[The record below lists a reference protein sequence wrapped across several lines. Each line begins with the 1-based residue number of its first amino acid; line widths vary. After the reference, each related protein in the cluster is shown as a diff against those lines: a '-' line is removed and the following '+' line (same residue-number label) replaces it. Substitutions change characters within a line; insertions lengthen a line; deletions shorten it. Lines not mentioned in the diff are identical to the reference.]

1 MRFAIFHAV
10 CALWVLWR
18 FWLPMNA
25 PRAVKVA
32 GFVVTLLIAAFPAVT
47 ATFFGGLVSPE
58 LPAWVLAA
66 GNGCVF
72 ALTVLAGLTLLREVV
87 IFLSVLAG
95 RSGERMHRFVQKDR
109 RVAIGMTAAAVGIS
123 AFGLRQGLRVPD
135 VKERTVPIEDLPAGL
150 DGMRFAQL
158 SDPHAAAL
166 LRAPHMKELVAR
178 VNSLSPDLVVI
189 TGDLVDGE
197 VDVRSEDV
205 APLAELR
212 ARHGVIAVEGNHEHY
227 LDYEGWMKKIPSLG
241 IRLLRNEW
249 RAVEHNGATLVV
261 GGVTDPWARRFGR
274 ELPDP
279 IKAFAGA
286 PEKGPRILLSHQ
298 PKHARKYDEAVRF
311 DLQLS
316 GHTHGGQLFAL
327 TELVAILNAAFVRG
341 WYALKHARL
350 YVHSGSG
357 VWNGFPVRVG
367 VPSEIAVFTLSRK
380 VLGLRPGR
388 SAAGKILRRTMEA

>member
-58 LPAWVLAA
+58 PPAWALTRCSMGFHSPLLTPAWVLAA

-123 AFGLRQGLRVPD
+123 AFGLRQGLRVPC
-135 VKERTVPIEDLPAGL
+135 VKEMTVPIEDLPAGL
-150 DGMRFAQL
+150 EGMRIVQL
-158 SDPHAAAL
+158 SDLHASAL
-166 LRAPHMKELVAR
+166 LRAPHMKDLVAR

-286 PEKGPRILLSHQ
+286 PENGPRILLSHQ

-380 VLGLRPGR
+380 
-388 SAAGKILRRTMEA
+388 A

>member
-25 PRAVKVA
+25 PRVVKVA

-95 RSGERMHRFVQKDR
+95 RSGKRMHRFVQKDR

-123 AFGLRQGLRVPD
+123 AFGLRQGLRVPC
-135 VKERTVPIEDLPAGL
+135 VKEMTVPIEDLPAGL
-150 DGMRFAQL
+150 EGMRIVQL
-158 SDPHAAAL
+158 SDLHASAL
-166 LRAPHMKELVAR
+166 LRAPHMKDLVAR

-380 VLGLRPGR
+380 V
-388 SAAGKILRRTMEA
+388 

>member
-25 PRAVKVA
+25 PRVVKVA

-123 AFGLRQGLRVPD
+123 AFGLRQGLRVPC
-135 VKERTVPIEDLPAGL
+135 VKEMTVPIEDLPAGL
-150 DGMRFAQL
+150 EGMRIVQL
-158 SDPHAAAL
+158 SDLHASAL
-166 LRAPHMKELVAR
+166 LRAPHMKDLVAR

-311 DLQLS
+311 DLQFS

-380 VLGLRPGR
+380 V
-388 SAAGKILRRTMEA
+388 

>member
-25 PRAVKVA
+25 PRVVKVA

-109 RVAIGMTAAAVGIS
+109 RVAIGMTAAVVGIS
-123 AFGLRQGLRVPD
+123 AFGLRQGLRVPC
-135 VKERTVPIEDLPAGL
+135 VKEMTVPIEDLPAGL
-150 DGMRFAQL
+150 EGMRIVQL
-158 SDPHAAAL
+158 SDLHASAL
-166 LRAPHMKELVAR
+166 LRAPHMKDLVAR

-227 LDYEGWMKKIPSLG
+227 LDYEGWMHKASEKRVEGRRAQRGHPCRGRRDGSLG
-241 IRLLRNEW
+241 KALRT
-249 RAVEHNGATLVV
+249 RA
-261 GGVTDPWARRFGR
+261 AR
-274 ELPDP
+274 
-279 IKAFAGA
+279 
-286 PEKGPRILLSHQ
+286 SHQ
-298 PKHARKYDEAVRF
+298 GLCGRTRKRTENSSFPSAQARPKVRR
-311 DLQLS
+311 
-316 GHTHGGQLFAL
+316 GC
-327 TELVAILNAAFVRG
+327 AF
-341 WYALKHARL
+341 
-350 YVHSGSG
+350 
-357 VWNGFPVRVG
+357 
-367 VPSEIAVFTLSRK
+367 
-380 VLGLRPGR
+380 
-388 SAAGKILRRTMEA
+388 

>member
-25 PRAVKVA
+25 PRVVKVA

-135 VKERTVPIEDLPAGL
+135 VKEMTVPIEDLPAGL
-150 DGMRFAQL
+150 EGMRIVQL
-158 SDPHAAAL
+158 SDLHASAL
-166 LRAPHMKELVAR
+166 LRAPHMKDLVAS

-261 GGVTDPWARRFGR
+261 GGVTDPKKDREFFFPISPSTPESTTRLCVLTCSFRGTPMAGSSLRSPSWWRSSTRPSCGAGMRLSMRGSTCIRARASGTDSPCASGCQARSPSSR
-274 ELPDP
+274 YPERS
-279 IKAFAGA
+279 KA
-286 PEKGPRILLSHQ
+286 
-298 PKHARKYDEAVRF
+298 
-311 DLQLS
+311 
-316 GHTHGGQLFAL
+316 
-327 TELVAILNAAFVRG
+327 
-341 WYALKHARL
+341 
-350 YVHSGSG
+350 
-357 VWNGFPVRVG
+357 
-367 VPSEIAVFTLSRK
+367 
-380 VLGLRPGR
+380 
-388 SAAGKILRRTMEA
+388 

>member
-1 MRFAIFHAV
+1 M
-10 CALWVLWR
+10 
-18 FWLPMNA
+18 
-25 PRAVKVA
+25 
-32 GFVVTLLIAAFPAVT
+32 
-47 ATFFGGLVSPE
+47 
-58 LPAWVLAA
+58 LAA

-123 AFGLRQGLRVPD
+123 AFGLRQGLRVPC
-135 VKERTVPIEDLPAGL
+135 VKEMTVPIEDLPAGL
-150 DGMRFAQL
+150 EGMRIVQL
-158 SDPHAAAL
+158 SDLHASAL
-166 LRAPHMKELVAR
+166 LRAPHMKDLVAR

-311 DLQLS
+311 DLLLS

-327 TELVAILNAAFVRG
+327 TELVAILNATFVRG

-380 VLGLRPGR
+380 
-388 SAAGKILRRTMEA
+388 A

>member
-123 AFGLRQGLRVPD
+123 AFGLRQGLRVPC
-135 VKERTVPIEDLPAGL
+135 VKEMTVPIEDLPAGL
-150 DGMRFAQL
+150 EGMRIVQL
-158 SDPHAAAL
+158 SDLHASAL
-166 LRAPHMKELVAR
+166 LRAPHMKDLVAR

-212 ARHGVIAVEGNHEHY
+212 ARHGVIAVEGNH
-227 LDYEGWMKKIPSLG
+227 
-241 IRLLRNEW
+241 
-249 RAVEHNGATLVV
+249 EHNGATLVV

-380 VLGLRPGR
+380 V
-388 SAAGKILRRTMEA
+388 

>member
-25 PRAVKVA
+25 PRVVKVA

-123 AFGLRQGLRVPD
+123 AFGLRQGLRVPC
-135 VKERTVPIEDLPAGL
+135 VKEMTVPIEDLPAGL
-150 DGMRFAQL
+150 EGMRIVQL
-158 SDPHAAAL
+158 SDLHASAL
-166 LRAPHMKELVAR
+166 LRAPHMKDLVAR

-380 VLGLRPGR
+380 VEGLRPGR

>member
-25 PRAVKVA
+25 PRVVKVA

-123 AFGLRQGLRVPD
+123 AF
-135 VKERTVPIEDLPAGL
+135 DL
-150 DGMRFAQL
+150 
-158 SDPHAAAL
+158 HASAL
-166 LRAPHMKELVAR
+166 LRAPHMKDLVAR

-380 VLGLRPGR
+380 V
-388 SAAGKILRRTMEA
+388 